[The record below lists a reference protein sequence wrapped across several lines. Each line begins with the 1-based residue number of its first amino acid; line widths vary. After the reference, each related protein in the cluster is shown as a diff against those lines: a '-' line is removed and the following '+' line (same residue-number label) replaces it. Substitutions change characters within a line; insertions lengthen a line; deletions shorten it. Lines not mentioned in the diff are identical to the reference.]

1 MIDAKPRFLN
11 GVYSFQGI
19 GYDKVGPVSDKL
31 VYSVPSDKRAQLIY
45 FRAGNS
51 SAEMICLVLMRAGQ
65 PMRYFPI
72 AAKGAEHVSLA
83 VVEDLEPDT
92 KIEVFLG
99 APAGTQ
105 GSLVIDVGL
114 LEI

>member
-1 MIDAKPRFLN
+1 MIDAKPKFLN
-11 GVYSFQGI
+11 GVYSFQGV
-19 GYDKVGPVSDKL
+19 GYDKIGPVSDKL

-51 SAEMICLVLMRAGQ
+51 CGEMIFVVLMRAGQ
-65 PMRYFPI
+65 PMRYFPV
-72 AAKGAEHVSLA
+72 AAKGAEHVPLA

-92 KIEVFLG
+92 KIEVFIG
-99 APAGTQ
+99 APTGAL
-105 GSLVIDVGL
+105 GSLVIDIGL